1 MRYFN
6 IRSIHNPS
14 GYKPGVYY
22 FVVTYTDRQIQEVKV
37 SRYVRRFETA
47 QYKASKYD
55 AIERSS
61 QLPRVWPEVTRYRE
75 LIDSKYAVP
84 NLIERTALQTLPDR
98 WAEPLLKA
106 LAPYEGRLVLAPSK
120 KAAADLVAGKYQ
132 LKPVA
137 REQGL
142 AEAQAILDAKR
153 YGNKLQNAVTV
164 QDHGDVRQESTGDT
178 YPYIVVGVE
187 KPGGTQ
193 WFVQYH
199 GKAVSVRTTEA
210 EQAFLWAALYK
221 HTHPQ
226 YAGPVSQDDRGV
238 PSAVQPKGV
247 TMDQL
252 RARYRKRGVPV

>member
-6 IRSIHNPS
+6 IRSIHNPN

-84 NLIERTALQTLPDR
+84 NVIERIALQVLPWR
-98 WAEPLLKA
+98 STESLLQA

-120 KAAADLVAGKYQ
+120 KAAADLVAGNYQ
-132 LKPVA
+132 LKAKARLEQMAEVKTSGGVA
-137 REQGL
+137 WPT
-142 AEAQAILDAKR
+142 AP
-153 YGNKLQNAVTV
+153 

-238 PSAVQPKGV
+238 PSAVQPKGI